1 MTSVIKTS
9 LGRILDLPVNIKD
22 ILRNES
28 IVATN
33 AASGRL
39 YVSKSKDGI
48 DVLDDANL
56 LEDESGNYQ
65 YISLPLIED
74 LQIEEEKEEWD
85 LAAKLKQVSDI
96 EKDQYK

>member
-28 IVATN
+28 IIATN
-33 AASGRL
+33 AESGRL
-39 YVSKSKDGI
+39 YVSKGADGI

-56 LEDESGNYQ
+56 IEDNLPNYQ

-74 LQIEEEKEEWD
+74 LQIEEEKEQWD